1 MNVGD
6 LVRHKIK
13 NKVGDLVCFAF
24 DQERTYVGVVIR
36 IMYDLP
42 DVCVLWFED
51 TSSPRW
57 LSSKLLEVICEG
69 R

>member
-1 MNVGD
+1 MN
-6 LVRHKIK
+6 
-13 NKVGDLVCFAF
+13 VGDLVCFAF

-57 LSSKLLEVICEG
+57 LSSKLLG
-69 R
+69 S

>member
-1 MNVGD
+1 MNVGS
-6 LVRHKIK
+6 
-13 NKVGDLVCFAF
+13 LVCLAF
-24 DQERTYVGVVIR
+24 DEERAYLGVVIR

-57 LSSKLLEVICEG
+57 LSSKQLEVICEG